1 MRKSEYE
8 SANKLNAREQSMNKS
23 FEAQNGPEAF
33 QRNLDRLLKMDRFES
48 AKWPKS
54 LLQFQNQLIKIGLN
68 VGVEESWAP
77 FLDLESVDSPNHVAE
92 QVTNGLR
99 ADHFSRFEKTSF
111 FTKRRRTVVD
121 DPEII
126 DHLDDYLKDTCPLGI
141 RSRDVRKV
149 PGREEKERVR
159 IVTDA
164 WPAVFDK
171 YNAKRVEDG
180 LKPVS
185 KSALRLIC
193 RNHLPHYRRANP
205 RYRQYALCT
214 PCSQIDALMEVVNKN
229 SLFEEWNINNQELLR
244 ISVCKEDDY
253 NCVWGNCRACDEDST
268 LAKLVAAVP
277 NYDGIKDEEV
287 EYAML
292 MSYEAKAGK
301 TTKTTVWVNQSA
313 PVEEF
318 IVDLNNALFVSASK
332 GTGKKVSSLKVCIFV

>member
-1 MRKSEYE
+1 
-8 SANKLNAREQSMNKS
+8 MNKS
-23 FEAQNGPEAF
+23 FEAKNGPEAF
-33 QRNLDRLLKMDRFES
+33 QRNLDKLLNMDRSES

-68 VGVEESWAP
+68 VGVEKSWAP
-77 FLDLESVDSPNHVAE
+77 FLDLESIDSPRHVAE
-92 QVTNGLR
+92 KVTNGLL
-99 ADHFSRFEKTSF
+99 ADNFSRFEKTSF

-121 DPEII
+121 DPDII
-126 DHLDDYLKDTCPLGI
+126 GHLDDYLKDTCPLGI
-141 RSRDVRKV
+141 RTRDVRKV

-171 YNAKRVEDG
+171 YNAKREEDG
-180 LKPVS
+180 LNPVS
-185 KSALRLIC
+185 NSALRIIC

-205 RYRQYALCT
+205 RDRQYALCT
-214 PCSQIDALMEVVNKN
+214 SYSQLEAFMEVVNKN
-229 SLFEEWNINNQELLR
+229 CLFEEWNIDMQELLR

-253 NCVWGNCRACDEDST
+253 NCFWGNCSACDEDST
-268 LAKLVAAVP
+268 LEKLVAAIP

-301 TTKTTVWVNQSA
+301 KTKTTVWVNQIAS
-313 PVEEF
+313 VEDF
-318 IVDLNNALFVSASK
+318 IVDLNNSLFVSASK
-332 GTGKKVSSLKVCIFV
+332 GTGKKVSCRIVFIFV